1 MYDSTH
7 ITSTNLIEKI
17 LNLLTLILFVIFIAQ
32 LISGFFLLK
41 SSYDK
46 NAKYFYD
53 NCSNTLTGST
63 QLLVEYGLLNFCLGA
78 AHLMVE
84 NYYNTQLLVLFWV
97 EVVFITVIVS
107 SINKSKIYEYKYIEW
122 QNILASFLRIC
133 LIITYYFDQNFPGE
147 WDPSE

>member
-1 MYDSTH
+1 
-7 ITSTNLIEKI
+7 
-17 LNLLTLILFVIFIAQ
+17 
-32 LISGFFLLK
+32 
-41 SSYDK
+41 
-46 NAKYFYD
+46 
-53 NCSNTLTGST
+53 
-63 QLLVEYGLLNFCLGA
+63 
-78 AHLMVE
+78 MVE